1 MTTGFHDNGYAIDCE
16 RLCEWEL
23 KAPLTGRKAAAFM
36 KYHKGN
42 PLAECRKEGS
52 VYGRIPY
59 ELGFLM
65 ILQAAKRIANACFT
79 K

>member
-23 KAPLTGRKAAAFM
+23 KAPLTGHKAAAFM

-42 PLAECRKEGS
+42 PLAECREEGS
-52 VYGRIPY
+52 VYGIS
-59 ELGFLM
+59 
-65 ILQAAKRIANACFT
+65 
-79 K
+79 